1 MTALGSRRTAL
12 ALFAAALL
20 IAIAAIPARAA
31 STGHSTTVSLSPV
44 SGARQFFVEDLAGH
58 DLTSLAFG
66 NGGTLPFRVRVVDSA
81 YSAATE
87 QFTVSAT
94 LNNLYLRTAPSTY
107 SFPTM
112 VPSSSVSVGF
122 GGAPLTS
129 FGLSFADLPS

>member
-1 MTALGSRRTAL
+1 MTALRSRRTAL
-12 ALFAAALL
+12 TLTTGALL
-20 IAIAAIPARAA
+20 AASLAWPAHAA
-31 STGHSTTVSLSPV
+31 STGHSTTLSLSPV
-44 SGARQFFVEDLAGH
+44 SGSRQFFVEDLAGH

-66 NGGTLPFRVRVVDSA
+66 SGGTLPFRVRVVDSA

-112 VPSSSVSVGF
+112 VPSSAVSVGF
-122 GGAPLTS
+122 GGA
-129 FGLSFADLPS
+129 